1 MVGRNIKSVASGFM
15 MVVLSCLV
23 VGCASSPPRPG
34 FVGVPE
40 AVERT
45 PDFALPLTDKDREV
59 IVDFMLNDGRRPLP
73 WWSRGDVD
81 PGSVQDI
88 EDEYGELLRALSE
101 NAPIMEDLSAG
112 GRIAKYFDAPEWVMS
127 VHDARVG
134 KDNDGVYVDLD
145 SASARAL
152 VKGDFVFAFYARR
165 LTPVIVTKDQVPAL
179 TPKEGTVW
187 VLADDHSGAYTG
199 LLIFHK
205 HYAVPIGAQ

>member
-1 MVGRNIKSVASGFM
+1 MVGRNVKGVAFGFM

-23 VGCASSPPRPG
+23 AGCASTPPRPG

-40 AVERT
+40 ALERT
-45 PDFALPLTDKDREV
+45 PDFALPLSGEDREV

-73 WWSRGDVD
+73 WWSRRDVD
-81 PGSVQDI
+81 PGLVQDI
-88 EDEYGELLRALSE
+88 QDEYGELLRALSE
-101 NAPIMEDLSAG
+101 NAPIMDDLSAG
-112 GRIAKYFDAPEWVMS
+112 GKIAKYFDAPEWVMS

-134 KDNDGVYVDLD
+134 KDNEGVYYDLD

-152 VKGDFVFAFYARR
+152 VKGDFIFAFYSRR
-165 LTPVIVTKDQVPAL
+165 LMPVIVTKEQVPTL
-179 TPKEGTVW
+179 IPEEGTVW
-187 VLADDHSGAYTG
+187 VLTDNGAAFTG

>member
-1 MVGRNIKSVASGFM
+1 MVGRNVKSVAFGFM

-23 VGCASSPPRPG
+23 AGCASSPPRPG

-45 PDFALPLTDKDREV
+45 PDFALPLTDEDREV
-59 IVDFMLNDGRRPLP
+59 IVDFMLNEGRRPLP
-73 WWSRGDVD
+73 WWSRSDVD
-81 PGSVQDI
+81 PGLVQDI
-88 EDEYGELLRALSE
+88 QDEYGELLRALSE

-112 GRIAKYFDAPEWVMS
+112 KKIAKYFDAPEWVMS

-134 KDNDGVYVDLD
+134 KDNDGVYYDLD

-152 VKGDFVFAFYARR
+152 VKGDFVFAFYSRR
-165 LTPVIVTKDQVPAL
+165 LMPVIVTRKQVPAL
-179 TPKEGTVW
+179 TPEEGTVW
-187 VLADDHSGAYTG
+187 VLADNGAAFTG